1 MTDAMVLDGKD
12 IAIPPIVGS
21 EDFLKVADAAIAEPF
36 TSKFGALFLDELDQP
51 GPEFT
56 YLVDGFLSDGDK
68 SIVGGAS
75 QSGKSFLAIEIAMCI
90 AYNIAFFGCAVRPG
104 LVIYQA
110 GEGARGI
117 KKRLRAWRKHHK
129 AEFSRDTPFVL
140 LRSPIDIYKPDGDTD
155 ALIAEIKT
163 LCTMFD
169 VPLRLIVI
177 DTLNTAA
184 GGAEENS
191 SRDMGM
197 VMANI
202 AKLNAAT
209 GAAVM
214 LVHHMNAGG
223 TKLRGSTAIYANVDQ
238 VILVSRDPVTKVRT
252 ARLDKQKDDEAGG
265 QFQFELSSIDLGKY
279 PNGKPITSCVCLPV
293 GEKEAM
299 RRGEEVKGF
308 WLKDG
313 EVLFMRAFFEAETK
327 YGQPIPGG
335 LTVPSDVRSVVAYDD
350 VKRAYATLSP
360 SDSLPTENMT
370 ETDIE
375 TAKQQH
381 REKLK
386 KRLQRAREFLM
397 GSKVV
402 GYEKGKIWFTGKPL
416 RAFPK
421 TIPKPAEETT
431 TSPDVGE
438 IPF

>member
-1 MTDAMVLDGKD
+1 MTDALVLDGKE

-21 EDFLKVADAAIAEPF
+21 EDFLKVADAAIAGPF
-36 TSKFGALFLDELDQP
+36 KSKFGALFLDHLDDP
-51 GPEFT
+51 GVEFE
-56 YLVDGFLSDGDK
+56 YLVDGFLSVGDK
-68 SIVGGAS
+68 SIIGGPS
-75 QSGKSFLAIEIAMCI
+75 QSGKSFLAIHIALCI
-90 AYNIAFFGCAVRPG
+90 AYGIAFFGWNVKQG

-110 GEGARGI
+110 GEGARGV
-117 KKRLRAWRKHHK
+117 KKRLRAWRNHHK
-129 AEFSRDTPFVL
+129 AAFSHDTPFVL

-155 ALIAEIKT
+155 VLIAEIRT
-163 LCTMFD
+163 ICAMFD
-169 VPLRLIVI
+169 VPLRLVVI

-202 AKLNAAT
+202 AKINAAT

-238 VILVSRDPVTKVRT
+238 VVLVSRDPVTKVRT
-252 ARLDKQKDDEAGG
+252 AWLDKQKDDEAGLK
-265 QFQFELSSIDLGKY
+265 FQFELSSIDLGKY

-327 YGQPIPGG
+327 YGQPIPDG

-350 VKRAYATLSP
+350 VKRAYATMSP

-370 ETDIE
+370 ETDIAA
-375 TAKQQH
+375 AKDQH

-431 TSPDVGE
+431 ASPDVGE